1 MDQDRLREVIKKGE
15 SETVEFKENFDKE
28 TIETVGAF
36 ANTKGG
42 NIFIGVSDKGKVIG
56 VRLTKET
63 TNSWVN
69 QIAQS
74 TDPRMMPEI
83 EVDTI
88 DGKNVVTIF
97 VKEFPIKPISV
108 KGRCFRRVGTS
119 NRMMTPREITE
130 LHMYIL

>member
-1 MDQDRLREVIKKGE
+1 MNQTELRETIKKGE